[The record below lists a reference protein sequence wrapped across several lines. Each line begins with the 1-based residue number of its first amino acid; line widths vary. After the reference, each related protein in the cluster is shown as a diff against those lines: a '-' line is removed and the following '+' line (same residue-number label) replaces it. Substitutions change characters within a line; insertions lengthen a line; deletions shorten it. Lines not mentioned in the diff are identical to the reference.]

1 MISFRPLLTLC
12 SLLLMLSVAEIRAQ
26 ELNCNVIVNA
36 DQISTSDRQV
46 FEDME
51 IAFAQFLNGRRWGS
65 DAFQNHERIKC
76 NLSITIDKMPSIGN
90 FQATVQVQSARPIY
104 NSNYES
110 ILLNFADRNW
120 TFEYVQS
127 LPLDFNEN
135 AYSSNLTSMLAY
147 YAYIILGLDYDSF
160 GEMAGTPYYQV
171 AQNIVTNATQSGRP
185 GWNSLE
191 NFRNRYWLVEN
202 LTNQRMAE
210 LRKGFYTYHRNG
222 LDVIQDDETTAQ
234 RNILGVLRTLRD
246 LRDIDP
252 NAIIIVSFLDAKS
265 DELVNIFSTGDI
277 AMRREAYNLLVEV
290 APSKRDKYA
299 KIISN

>member
-1 MISFRPLLTLC
+1 MKHFIY
-12 SLLLMLSVAEIRAQ
+12 LLLFTTSFSVVGQ

-46 FEDME
+46 FQDME
-51 IAFAQFLNGRRWGS
+51 IAFAQFMNGRKWSS
-65 DAFQNHERIKC
+65 DAFQNQERIKC
-76 NLSITIDKMPSIGN
+76 NLSITIDRMPSIGN
-90 FQATVQVQSARPIY
+90 FQATVQIQSARPVY

-110 ILLNFADRNW
+110 ILLNFADRDW

-147 YAYIILGLDYDSF
+147 YAYIIIGLDYDSF
-160 GEMAGTPYYQV
+160 GEMSGTPYYQV

-191 NFRNRYWLVEN
+191 SQRNRYWLVEN
-202 LTNQRMAE
+202 LSNQRMSDF
-210 LRKGFYTYHRNG
+210 RKGFYNYHRQG
-222 LDVIQDDETTAQ
+222 LDIYQEQEEEAQ
-234 RNILGVLRTLRD
+234 NNILDMLKKLRD

-252 NAIIIVSFLDAKS
+252 NAVIIVSFLDAKA
-265 DELVNIFSTGDI
+265 DELVNIFSTGSI
-277 AMRREAYNLLVEV
+277 QMKREAYNLLIEV
-290 APSKRDKYA
+290 SPSKRDKYA